1 MDKRD
6 CFAFRQKDCRILL
19 QKHCENCKFY
29 KTQERIA
36 KEEEKTEERIRNI
49 YGVSV
54 KNFLEIERKDSND

>member
-6 CFAFRQKDCRILL
+6 CFAYGWNNCRALLKKDCA
-19 QKHCENCKFY
+19 HCKFY
-29 KTQERIA
+29 KKSEQIA
-36 KEEEKTEERIRNI
+36 EEEEKTEERIRNI